1 MRESVSWGTAASY
14 YRLSV
19 MIFAVFGIVLLLA
32 IYAPSVWVR
41 MVMNKYSKEDP
52 NMRGTGGE
60 LAVHLI
66 NRFKLEGVSVE
77 ETKPMSDHFDPSS
90 NTVRLSPDN
99 FNGRSLTAIAVAAH
113 EVGHAIQFNR
123 NETISQLR
131 GRYIPKAIL
140 INKIGIGI
148 VMLMPVVGL
157 ITRVPHAAIIT
168 AVAGVLAMLVSAL
181 MYLIVL
187 PEEWDASFNKA
198 LPILIEGEYVDKNQ
212 EQAVNKVLR
221 AAALTYFSAALA
233 NIISLWRWL
242 ILLRLR

>member
-1 MRESVSWGTAASY
+1 
-14 YRLSV
+14 
-19 MIFAVFGIVLLLA
+19 MIFALLGLLLLVA

-41 MVMNKYSKEDP
+41 FVMDRYSKEDP
-52 NMRGTGGE
+52 TIRGTGGE
-60 LAVHLI
+60 LAIHLI
-66 NRFKLEGVSVE
+66 DRFQLEGVKVE
-77 ETKPMSDHFDPSS
+77 ETKPQNDHFDPSS

-123 NETISQLR
+123 KEAISELR
-131 GRYIPKAIL
+131 GQYIPKAVL

-157 ITRVPHAAIIT
+157 ITRIPHAAIIT

-198 LPILIEGEYVDKNQ
+198 LPILVEGEYINKNQ
-212 EQAVNKVLR
+212 EKAVNKVLR
-221 AAALTYFSAALA
+221 AAALTYFAAALA
-233 NIISLWRWL
+233 NIVSLWRWL
-242 ILLRLR
+242 VLLRLR

>member
-1 MRESVSWGTAASY
+1 
-14 YRLSV
+14 
-19 MIFAVFGIVLLLA
+19 MIFAVLGIVLLIA

-66 NRFKLEGVSVE
+66 DRFKLEGVNVE
-77 ETKPMSDHFDPSS
+77 ETTPMNDHFDPSS

-99 FNGRSLTAIAVAAH
+99 YKGRSLTAVAVSAH

-123 NETISQLR
+123 KEAISQLR
-131 GRYIPKAIL
+131 GQYIPKAIL

-148 VMLMPVVGL
+148 VMLMPLVGL

-168 AVAGVLAMLVSAL
+168 VVAGVLAMLVSAL

-198 LPILIEGEYVDKNQ
+198 LPILIDGEYIDENQ
-212 EQAVNKVLR
+212 EQAVRKILK

-233 NIISLWRWL
+233 NILSLWRWL

>member
-1 MRESVSWGTAASY
+1 
-14 YRLSV
+14 
-19 MIFAVFGIVLLLA
+19 MIFALLGIILLIA
-32 IYAPSVWVR
+32 IYGPSIWVR
-41 MVMNKYSKEDP
+41 MVMDKYSKEDP
-52 NMRGTGGE
+52 AIRGTGGE
-60 LAVHLI
+60 LALHLVE
-66 NRFKLEGVSVE
+66 RFKLEGVNVE
-77 ETKPMSDHFDPSS
+77 ETKPMNDHFDPSS

-99 FNGRSLTAIAVAAH
+99 FNGRSLTAVAIAAH

-123 NETISQLR
+123 KEAISLLR
-131 GRYIPKAIL
+131 GQYIPKAVL

-198 LPILIEGEYVDKNQ
+198 LPILTEGEYINKNQ
-212 EQAVNKVLR
+212 ERAVNRVLR
-221 AAALTYFSAALA
+221 AAALTYFAGALA
-233 NIISLWRWL
+233 NIVSLWRWL
-242 ILLRLR
+242 VLLRLR

>member
-1 MRESVSWGTAASY
+1 MVIA
-14 YRLSV
+14 L
-19 MIFAVFGIVLLLA
+19 FGIILLLA
-32 IYAPSVWVR
+32 IYTPSVWVR
-41 MVMNKYSKEDP
+41 FVMDRYAKDDP
-52 NMRGTGGE
+52 SIRGTGGE
-60 LAVHLI
+60 LAKHLI
-66 NRFKLEGVSVE
+66 IRFELADVAVE
-77 ETKPMSDHFDPSS
+77 ETTPHNDHFDPSS

-123 NETISQLR
+123 KEPISLLR
-131 GRYIPKAIL
+131 GQYIPKAIL

-168 AVAGVLAMLVSAL
+168 VVAGVLAMLVSAL

-198 LPILIEGEYVDKNQ
+198 LPILRQGEYINKKQ
-212 EQAVNKVLR
+212 EKAVHKILK
-221 AAALTYFSAALA
+221 AAALTYFAGALA
-233 NIISLWRWL
+233 NIVSLWRWL
-242 ILLRLR
+242 VLLRLR

>member
-1 MRESVSWGTAASY
+1 
-14 YRLSV
+14 
-19 MIFAVFGIVLLLA
+19 MIFAVLGILLLIA
-32 IYAPSVWVR
+32 IYAPSLWVR
-41 MVMNKYSKEDP
+41 FVMDKYSKEDP
-52 NMRGTGGE
+52 SIRGTGGE
-60 LAVHLI
+60 LAVHLVD
-66 NRFKLEGVSVE
+66 RFQLEGVSVK
-77 ETKPMSDHFDPSS
+77 ETEPHNDHFDPSS

-123 NETISQLR
+123 KEAISLLR
-131 GRYIPKAIL
+131 GQYIPKAVI

-168 AVAGVLAMLVSAL
+168 AVAGILAMLVSTL

-198 LPILIEGEYVDKNQ
+198 LPILTKGEYINKNQ
-212 EQAVNKVLR
+212 EQAVNKVLK
-221 AAALTYFSAALA
+221 AAALTYFAAALA
-233 NIISLWRWL
+233 NILSLWRWL

>member
-1 MRESVSWGTAASY
+1 
-14 YRLSV
+14 
-19 MIFAVFGIVLLLA
+19 MIFALLGVLLLIA
-32 IYAPSVWVR
+32 IYAPSLWVR
-41 MVMNKYSKEDP
+41 FVMDRYSREDP
-52 NMRGTGGE
+52 GIRGTGGE

-66 NRFKLEGVSVE
+66 NRFQLEGVNVE
-77 ETKPMSDHFDPSS
+77 ETEPHNDHFDPSS

-99 FNGRSLTAIAVAAH
+99 YNGRSLTAIAVAAH

-123 NETISQLR
+123 KEAISLLR
-131 GRYIPKAIL
+131 GQYIPKAVL

-168 AVAGVLAMLVSAL
+168 AVAGILAMLVSAL

-198 LPILIEGEYVDKNQ
+198 LPILVEGEYINKNQ

-221 AAALTYFSAALA
+221 AAALTYFAAALA
-233 NIISLWRWL
+233 NILSLWRWL